1 MSSNEQPTSPPGQAE
16 KPKEEKAKNRMC
28 CGLFGSS
35 KKKET
40 PAQAP
45 LPPPHPKNPL
55 SDEDD
60 TDISLQLWDSAYNA
74 LKEEENTK
82 KLVIDYEIILT
93 KYKNGPTAPPKNM
106 FERCSGKIRLD
117 LMNQITEKSLNKA
130 KSRAKLEATAE
141 VAVKVIDL
149 AKEKVGSMLDAYP
162 PAALAWS
169 GFCTLTPVRHNVALI
184 AFAYD

>member
-16 KPKEEKAKNRMC
+16 KQKEEKAKNRMC

-45 LPPPHPKNPL
+45 LP
-55 SDEDD
+55 
-60 TDISLQLWDSAYNA
+60 
-74 LKEEENTK
+74 
-82 KLVIDYEIILT
+82 
-93 KYKNGPTAPPKNM
+93 PPKNM

-184 AFAYD
+184 AFAYG